1 MLAQFTFTPTESKKF
16 IAKAVMQSDLMQKA
30 AAHGTIAIHPSS
42 STYFIAEELLGGKP
56 PSNTWVC
63 GVIVPKGTCV
73 EVGAASG
80 RRAIVSERPEES
92 AGTHNPGAFKHTY
105 VIRQGK
111 FNTGLPLDDILA
123 EMGPGDV
130 YIKGVNAVDPQGRVA
145 VLIGNMVEGG
155 TIGRVLA
162 ASRRQGFTIL
172 CPVGLEKL
180 IPIPVYQAAKV
191 ANRKG
196 YTYSMGMPCSLMPCE
211 GKLVEVVTEVK
222 AVEMLS
228 RASAVPIAAGGLGGA
243 EGAVTLAVQG
253 EDAQVN
259 RVIQVAEG
267 CKGAQLPAVRVNS
280 CFDCTVTWCAFPV
293 GNKPW
298 VVM

>member
-16 IAKAVMQSDLMQKA
+16 IAKAVMESDLMKKA
-30 AAHGTIAIHPSS
+30 AAHGTVAIHPSS

-73 EVGAASG
+73 EMGAASG
-80 RRAIVSERPEES
+80 ARTIVSERPEES

-105 VIRQGK
+105 VIRHGK
-111 FNTGLPLDDILA
+111 FSTGIPLDDILG

-130 YIKGVNAVDPQGRVA
+130 YIKGVNAIDPQGKVA

-162 ASRRQGFTIL
+162 ASRRQGFTVL

-180 IPIPVYQAAKV
+180 IPIPVSQAAKA

-196 YTYSMGMPCSLMPCE
+196 YAYSMGMPCSLLPCD
-211 GKLVEVVTEVK
+211 GKQVEVVTEVK
-222 AVEMLS
+222 AVEILS
-228 RASAVPIAAGGLGGA
+228 GASAVPFAAGGLGGA
-243 EGAVTLAVQG
+243 EGAITLAVEG
-253 EDAQVN
+253 DDEQVTK
-259 RVIQVAEG
+259 VIRVAEA
-267 CKGAQLPAVRVNS
+267 CKGAQLPTVRVNS
-280 CFDCTVTWCAFPV
+280 CLDCTVTWCAFPI
-293 GNKPW
+293 GDKPW
-298 VVM
+298 VTM